1 MIFQFYIKVN
11 HKMVGGVEEER
22 QHHSR
27 SGSQPPPTPV
37 YESFPFS
44 QKHLH
49 MFFSELLRN
58 CPVAVLVLN
67 PEHRVQ
73 VCNDAFEKLFQ
84 YTRSELLAEDL
95 QEMIATN
102 ELAPEAIE
110 IWQRVTAGERV
121 EAATKRRRKD
131 GTIVDVELHG
141 IPVFAGAE
149 LIGVIAIYH
158 DVSRRKGAELA
169 LHNLSARLLELQDE
183 ERRRI
188 ARELHD
194 TTAQSIFALTMN
206 LTRLQEMGCAEM
218 QTILSESLLLAEQS
232 AKELRTLSYLL
243 HPPLL
248 DDLGLLSAIS
258 WYARGFSERS
268 GITIDLDL
276 PPDLERLPRPLET
289 AFFRIVQEALTNV
302 QRHSGSP
309 SAAIRVA
316 ADAERVM
323 LEISDQGV
331 GLHPTP
337 GQIKLGVGLPGMRER
352 IHQLGGQFEIISGCH
367 GTTVRVAHPLDQ

>member
-1 MIFQFYIKVN
+1 
-11 HKMVGGVEEER
+11 MVASSEGKRQLHPQGG
-22 QHHSR
+22 S
-27 SGSQPPPTPV
+27 PLLPTPAV
-37 YESFPFS
+37 EVFPFPEE
-44 QKHLH
+44 HLH
-49 MFFSELLRN
+49 IFFSKLLQN
-58 CPVAVLVLN
+58 CPVAVLVLS
-67 PEHRVQ
+67 PQHRVQ
-73 VCNDAFEKLFQ
+73 VCNEAFERLFQ
-84 YTRSELLAEDL
+84 YSRGELLAEDL

-110 IWQRVTAGERV
+110 IWSRVLAGERV

-131 GTIVDVELHG
+131 GTVVDVELHG
-141 IPVFAGAE
+141 IPVFAHE
-149 LIGVIAIYH
+149 TLIGVIAIYH
-158 DVSRRKGAELA
+158 DVSQRKGAELA
-169 LHNLSARLLELQDE
+169 LHQLSARLLELQDE

-206 LTRLQEMGCAEM
+206 LTRLQELSPKDSITI
-218 QTILSESLLLAEQS
+218 QTIVSESLLLAEQS

-248 DDLGLLSAIS
+248 DDLGLVSAIS

-268 GITIDLDL
+268 GIKIDLDL
-276 PPDLERLPRPLET
+276 PHDLERLPRPLET

-331 GLHPTP
+331 GLSTTAGHAPT
-337 GQIKLGVGLPGMRER
+337 KLGVGLPGMRER
-352 IHQLGGQFEIISGCH
+352 IHQLGGQFEIVSGCN
-367 GTTVRVAHPLDQ
+367 GTTVRVAHPLPQ

>member
-1 MIFQFYIKVN
+1 MS
-11 HKMVGGVEEER
+11 VGVHGSR
-22 QHHSR
+22 QDR
-27 SGSQPPPTPV
+27 PGSGLQTLSISAC
-37 YESFPFS
+37 ENFPFP
-44 QKHLH
+44 QEHLPT
-49 MFFSELLRN
+49 FFSALLRN
-58 CPVAVLVLN
+58 CPVAVLVLD

-84 YTRSELLAEDL
+84 YSRSELLSQDL
-95 QEMIATN
+95 QELIATN

-110 IWQRVTAGERV
+110 IWRRVTAGERV

-131 GTIVDVELHG
+131 GEIVDVELHG
-141 IPVFAGAE
+141 IPVFDGPKI
-149 LIGVIAIYH
+149 IGVIAIYH
-158 DVSRRKGAELA
+158 DVSQRKGAELA
-169 LHNLSARLLELQDE
+169 LDNLSARLLELQDE

-206 LTRLQEMGCAEM
+206 LTRLQEMKEQDRAKI
-218 QTILSESLLLAEQS
+218 QTIISDSLLLAEQS
-232 AKELRTLSYLL
+232 GKELRTLSYLL

-268 GITIDLDL
+268 GIRIDLDL
-276 PPDLERLPRPLET
+276 PSELERLPRPLET

-309 SAAIRVA
+309 SALIRLA

-331 GLHPTP
+331 GLNHPVTHIP
-337 GQIKLGVGLPGMRER
+337 TRLGVGLPGMRER
-352 IHQLGGQFEIISGCH
+352 IHQLGGLFEIVSGCH
-367 GTTVRVAHPLDQ
+367 GTTVRVAYSLDQ

>member
-1 MIFQFYIKVN
+1 MIEGVKAEWQD
-11 HKMVGGVEEER
+11 MLGGR
-22 QHHSR
+22 A
-27 SGSQPPPTPV
+27 PLPFPAP
-37 YESFPFS
+37 ESLPFS
-44 QKHLH
+44 SDHLH
-49 MFFSELLRN
+49 VFFSEVLRN

-67 PEHRVQ
+67 PDHRVQ

-84 YTRSELLAEDL
+84 YSRSELLAGDL
-95 QEMIATN
+95 QELIATN
-102 ELAPEAIE
+102 EFAPEAIE

-121 EAATKRRRKD
+121 EASTRRRRKD
-131 GTIVDVELHG
+131 GTVVDVELHG

-149 LIGVIAIYH
+149 MIGVVAIYH
-158 DVSRRKGAELA
+158 DVSQRKDAELA
-169 LHNLSARLLELQDE
+169 LHNLSARLLESQDE

-194 TTAQSIFALTMN
+194 TTAQSMFALTMN
-206 LTRLQEMGCAEM
+206 LTRLQEAGGKESSVV
-218 QTILSESLLLAEQS
+218 QTILSDSLALAEQT

-268 GITIDLDL
+268 GIRIDLDL
-276 PPDLERLPRPLET
+276 PPELERLPRPLET

-309 SAAIRVA
+309 SATIRVT

-331 GLHPTP
+331 GLTHAGAHMPTT
-337 GQIKLGVGLPGMRER
+337 LGVGLPGMRER
-352 IHQLGGQFEIISGCH
+352 IHQLGGQFEIVSGCH
-367 GTTVRVAHPLDQ
+367 GTTVRVAHPLSQ

>member
-1 MIFQFYIKVN
+1 MTWGVN
-11 HKMVGGVEEER
+11 EAA
-22 QHHSR
+22 QHR
-27 SGSQPPPTPV
+27 PGNGQAPPISSC
-37 YESFPFS
+37 ESIPISFE
-44 QKHLH
+44 HLH
-49 MFFSELLRN
+49 IFFSALLRN
-58 CPVAVLVLN
+58 CPVAVLVLD

-73 VCNDAFEKLFQ
+73 ICNDAFEKLFQ
-84 YTRSELLAEDL
+84 YNRSELLAKDL
-95 QEMIATN
+95 QELIATN

-141 IPVFAGAE
+141 IPVFAGAKMV
-149 LIGVIAIYH
+149 GVIAIYH
-158 DVSRRKGAELA
+158 DVSQRIGAELA

-206 LTRLQEMGCAEM
+206 LTRLQEGAAQDSTEM
-218 QTILSESLLLAEQS
+218 QSIISDSLLLAEQS
-232 AKELRTLSYLL
+232 GKELRTLSYLL

-268 GITIDLDL
+268 GIRIDLDL
-276 PPDLERLPRPLET
+276 PSELERLPGPLET

-331 GLHPTP
+331 GLNHAITHIPT
-337 GQIKLGVGLPGMRER
+337 KLGVGLPGMRER

-367 GTTVRVAHPLDQ
+367 GTTVRVAHSLGR